1 MGNDRGQAGLGDVAE
16 AQAAV
21 AEAFRSDWGR
31 VVAYLIRVTG
41 NWDLAEE
48 CAQDAFER
56 ALERWPRDGVPSTPR
71 AWLATTA
78 KNRALDRLRR
88 SKVGEAKLRE
98 LHTMTSR
105 SRGHDEDPSGIQ
117 DDRLR
122 LMFTCCHPALP
133 IEAQVALT
141 LRTLAGLTAPE
152 IARAFLVPHETMAKR
167 LTRAKK
173 KISEAAIPYRVP
185 PSHRLTERLRAVLAV
200 IYGLFN
206 EGYGASHGDE
216 LIRKELCAEA
226 IRLGELL
233 VELMPDEPEALG
245 LLSLMLLQDSRRPA
259 RLDGAGELV
268 TLEDQNRE
276 LWDRG
281 EIDNALKLLDQAI
294 RLRRSGPYQL
304 QAAIAACHAQA
315 RSARDTD
322 WREIALLYG
331 RLSEIAPTPVVL
343 LNRAVAIAMA
353 SGPEAGLELVDEL
366 DAGGELSGYYL
377 LAATRADFLRRL
389 QRYGDAAEAYGRA
402 LELAP
407 TEAERRFLSR
417 RLSEVSAT
425 ESG

>member
-1 MGNDRGQAGLGDVAE
+1 
-16 AQAAV
+16 
-21 AEAFRSDWGR
+21 
-31 VVAYLIRVTG
+31 
-41 NWDLAEE
+41 
-48 CAQDAFER
+48 
-56 ALERWPRDGVPSTPR
+56 
-71 AWLATTA
+71 
-78 KNRALDRLRR
+78 
-88 SKVGEAKLRE
+88 
-98 LHTMTSR
+98 
-105 SRGHDEDPSGIQ
+105 
-117 DDRLR
+117 
-122 LMFTCCHPALP
+122 
-133 IEAQVALT
+133 
-141 LRTLAGLTAPE
+141 
-152 IARAFLVPHETMAKR
+152 
-167 LTRAKK
+167 
-173 KISEAAIPYRVP
+173 
-185 PSHRLTERLRAVLAV
+185 
-200 IYGLFN
+200 
-206 EGYGASHGDE
+206 
-216 LIRKELCAEA
+216 
-226 IRLGELL
+226 
-233 VELMPDEPEALG
+233 MPDEPEALG